1 VGTARTAL
9 FNYLFARQHGGTFV
23 LRIEDTDQVRSTAEA
38 VETIFA
44 GLRWLGL
51 DWDEGPEKGG
61 PFGPYRQSER
71 LPLYDEQAQKL
82 LDSGVA
88 YECFC
93 TAEEL
98 SQRREQMLKQKQDPK
113 YDGRC
118 RDLTVTQQEALRAD
132 GRQPALR
139 LRTPQTGATSW
150 TDLIRDEVSFE
161 NALLDDFVIRKSDGF
176 PTYNF
181 AVVVDDA
188 TMEISHVI
196 RGEDGLSNT
205 PRQLLL
211 YEVLGYQPPLFG
223 HVPLLLGTDRSKLSK
238 RHGAT
243 GLEEFRQRGVV
254 PDCMA
259 NFLALLGWSAGA
271 GEEGELFT
279 REELISRFDLGAVN
293 KAGAVFDHEKLE
305 WMNGCYLRAL
315 SVDALAELAVPVLV
329 EAGLLSGNLSEAEL
343 TQVRRVLAVTQER
356 IKLLSELPD
365 ATRYFF
371 TADFQYEP
379 KAVSKWLTKPET
391 AGILLRLIG
400 ALESMPGPALDP
412 GVELTPWSLEET
424 VRKVA
429 EQAEV
434 SAGKII
440 HPARVAVTGRTFG
453 PGLFELMVV
462 LGKAE
467 CLQRLRRAL
476 DYTEALQR
484 TGE

>member
-9 FNYLFARQHGGTFV
+9 FNYLFARQSGGKFV

-44 GLRWLGL
+44 GLRWLEL

-61 PFGPYRQSER
+61 PFGPYLQSER
-71 LPLYDEQAQKL
+71 LPLYDEQAQRL
-82 LDSGVA
+82 LDSDAA

-98 SQRREQMLKQKQDPK
+98 SERREQMLKQKQDPK

-118 RDLTVTQQEALRAD
+118 RSLTATQREELRGG
-132 GRQPALR
+132 GRRPALR

-150 TDLIRDEVSFE
+150 KDLIRDEVSFG

-188 TMEISHVI
+188 TMAISHVI

-211 YEVLGYQPPLFG
+211 YEALGYQPPLFG

-243 GLEEFRQRGVV
+243 SLEEFRQRGVV
-254 PDCMA
+254 PDCML

-271 GEEGELFT
+271 GEDGEIFS
-279 REELISRFDLGAVN
+279 REELIARFELSAVN

-315 SVDALAELAVPVLV
+315 SVEALAELAIPVLV
-329 EAGLLSGNLSEAEL
+329 EAGLIGRTPAGMDRGKVREVLSL
-343 TQVRRVLAVTQER
+343 TQER
-356 IKLLSELPD
+356 VKLLSELPD
-365 ATRYFF
+365 MTRYFF
-371 TADFQYEP
+371 TADFEYDP
-379 KAVSKWLTKPET
+379 KAESKWLTKPET
-391 AGILLRLIG
+391 GDTLRGLI
-400 ALESMPGPALDP
+400 AALDSIP
-412 GVELTPWSLEET
+412 ELTHESLEEA
-424 VRKVA
+424 VRELA
-429 EQAEV
+429 EQAGL
-434 SAGKII
+434 SAAKVI
-440 HPARVAVTGRTFG
+440 HPCRVAVTGRTFG

-467 CLQRLRRAL
+467 CVQRLRRAL
-476 DYTEALQR
+476 DHVQALQE
-484 TGE
+484 GETQ